1 MATTGQLFEE
11 LMATFHTLGIADPPL
26 ELHVLDVPGAD
37 RYVRVSRMIIQRLQ
51 LLAAH
56 TLRGRPNAA
65 ALIGEA
71 ESLNELQEF
80 LRERDLPQDQIDQQ
94 AWRLNSE
101 LSRKVS
107 VQVKPKHDLFTPIE
121 EQERMLREE
130 VLFHQS
136 EVVEESTP
144 AEPKRAPGRAPCPTI
159 KEQRVQ
165 ALQELPKGFYV
176 CTAGRRK
183 IKRLHLLHQC
193 WMVPGVDYFCLQLC
207 RQIHASSNRL

>member
-37 RYVRVSRMIIQRLQ
+37 SYVRVSLMIIQRLQ

-56 TLRGRPNAA
+56 TLCGRPDAP

-80 LRERDLPQDQIDQQ
+80 LREIGLPQDQIDQQ

-101 LSRKVS
+101 LSRKIS
-107 VQVKPKHDLFTPIE
+107 VQVKPKHDLFTPIV
-121 EQERMLREE
+121 EQEMHVMRGSLVSSVR
-130 VLFHQS
+130 
-136 EVVEESTP
+136 
-144 AEPKRAPGRAPCPTI
+144 GR
-159 KEQRVQ
+159 
-165 ALQELPKGFYV
+165 
-176 CTAGRRK
+176 
-183 IKRLHLLHQC
+183 
-193 WMVPGVDYFCLQLC
+193 
-207 RQIHASSNRL
+207 

>member
-26 ELHVLDVPGAD
+26 EDHVLDVPGAD

-56 TLRGRPNAA
+56 ILRGRPDAA

-80 LRERDLPQDQIDQQ
+80 LRDGDLPQDQIDQQ

-101 LSRKVS
+101 LSRKIS
-107 VQVKPKHDLFTPIE
+107 VQVKPKHDLFSYGCHSGGTYCTSMQRAGGVVVLLGAYLLSSRTFSCWRIGTCYDGSW
-121 EQERMLREE
+121 LRLWKF
-130 VLFHQS
+130 VLRH
-136 EVVEESTP
+136 
-144 AEPKRAPGRAPCPTI
+144 
-159 KEQRVQ
+159 
-165 ALQELPKGFYV
+165 
-176 CTAGRRK
+176 
-183 IKRLHLLHQC
+183 
-193 WMVPGVDYFCLQLC
+193 
-207 RQIHASSNRL
+207 